1 MMHRTPIQ
9 IRFVDTDMLGHVN
22 NSNFL
27 SYMEMARVSYF
38 NTILPGLVDWSKE
51 GIILAKAEIQYK
63 KPIFLNDQLFV
74 DIAVDHLSSRS
85 FNMRYRFIRTTDM
98 GEELC
103 AEGNTLM
110 VCYDYVNHS
119 SMSMPESWKKAI
131 LAHEGSIG

>member
-51 GIILAKAEIQYK
+51 GIILAKADIQYK

-85 FNMRYRFIRTTDM
+85 FNMRYRFIRTTEM

-110 VCYDYVNHS
+110 VCYDYLHHT